1 MRARRANQSQQA
13 FKAGL
18 KWPGMFLLRWGR
30 RTYALPPISAGPC
43 PRCGADRV
51 STTFSA
57 TVLQVFWIFGIAR
70 RSELQWLCPSCQ
82 TIGTDNASE
91 TKSFVSAHG
100 SPLLWR
106 DRVRLPIFAVA
117 VLLAGW
123 AGTRGFDG
131 AIWVVLAA
139 IVLALTLG
147 ARHNLRP

>member
-1 MRARRANQSQQA
+1 MPARQAHQSQQA
-13 FKAGL
+13 FKAGR
-18 KWPGMFLLRWGR
+18 KWPWDVLASMGQAYICASADIR
-30 RTYALPPISAGPC
+30 RTVPPLWSRSGLDHLL
-43 PRCGADRV
+43 GH
-51 STTFSA
+51 F
-57 TVLQVFWIFGIAR
+57 LQVFWIFGIAR
-70 RSELQWLCPSCQ
+70 RRELEWLCPSCQ

-91 TKSFVSAHG
+91 TRSFVSAHG

-139 IVLALTLG
+139 IILALTIG